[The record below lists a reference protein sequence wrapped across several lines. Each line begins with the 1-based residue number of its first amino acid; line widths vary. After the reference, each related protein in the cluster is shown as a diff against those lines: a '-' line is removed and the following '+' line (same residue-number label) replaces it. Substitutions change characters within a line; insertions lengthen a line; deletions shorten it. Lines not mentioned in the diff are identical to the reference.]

1 MIFTF
6 GRLCNFK
13 VTVKKNHDFS
23 PEHIYIVIQKRL
35 EIDIKIV
42 CGMNLCP
49 DIVLWTF
56 VKVQRQWKRNVAVQ
70 QKLYFLCRNINC
82 ELAVPLVS

>member
-1 MIFTF
+1 MILTF

-23 PEHIYIVIQKRL
+23 LDHIYSNRKRL

-42 CGMNLCP
+42 CGMKLCP

>member
-1 MIFTF
+1 MILTF

-23 PEHIYIVIQKRL
+23 KRL

-42 CGMNLCP
+42 CGMKLCP